1 MVCQQQ
7 QWKAEEQRKIKAAAT
22 AAAAATEKNTHF
34 RRHSHTNCSLR
45 IRCFIF
51 ADLFIL
57 HSAMRTFSF
66 NSIYSATIIWLR
78 YRAVLYRFQNYTGER
93 TMTVLLLP
101 CTFAIILPCVYFLS
115 MYPSPSNLIA
125 SVTHHFV
132 AIVIRPFVWIVSL
145 SLSPSHTRRIAR
157 DYFFFGAS
165 LQCDAMQ
172 SLCRWIFFCLSISRT
187 YLFWWYECVCVC
199 ARWLNWTKCV
209 GIKIHHVS
217 YVWRFVIIWLVYLRC
232 VFFFA
237 PLLFALPVFSF
248 FDLSCFSY
256 FQLK

>member
-145 SLSPSHTRRIAR
+145 SLSL
-157 DYFFFGAS
+157 S
-165 LQCDAMQ
+165 LTYTTNCSRLLLLRSISSMRCDAIAMP
-172 SLCRWIFFCLSISRT
+172 LDFFLPLNLSYVPLLVI
-187 YLFWWYECVCVC
+187 WVCVC
-199 ARWLNWTKCV
+199 ARGDWIEQNVLALKYIMSHMSGDLWL
-209 GIKIHHVS
+209 
-217 YVWRFVIIWLVYLRC
+217 
-232 VFFFA
+232 
-237 PLLFALPVFSF
+237 
-248 FDLSCFSY
+248 FD
-256 FQLK
+256 